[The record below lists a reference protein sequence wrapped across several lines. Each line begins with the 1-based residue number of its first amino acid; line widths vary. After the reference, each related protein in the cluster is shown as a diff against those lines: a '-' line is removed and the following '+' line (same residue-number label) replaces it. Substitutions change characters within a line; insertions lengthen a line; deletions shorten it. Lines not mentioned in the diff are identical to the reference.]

1 MGKALYIIGTDT
13 DCGKTIVTAA
23 LAAFLKEQGVA
34 VGVMKPFESASE
46 DSVFLKKIAGSTD
59 PLSQI
64 NPYHFDEPLA
74 PGVAA
79 ERHGIEVSFEKVEEI
94 FHNLKKRHDILLLEG
109 AGGLLVP
116 LAQEATHLE
125 WIDRL
130 NIPVLVV
137 ARLGLGTINHTLLT
151 LNVLEHQAIA
161 VKGVLLNEITPKKS
175 IAEETNPEVLR
186 DFYRVPLWGVFPHLK
201 QVNDATGL
209 AAAVPA
215 PAGQALLSWLKRET
229 D

>member
-23 LAAFLKEQGVA
+23 LAAFLKEQDID
-34 VGVMKPFESASE
+34 VGVMKPFEAASE
-46 DSVFLKKIAGSTD
+46 DSVFLKKMSDSADS
-59 PLSQI
+59 LALI

-79 ERHGIEVSFEKVEEI
+79 ERHGIEVSLDKVEEN
-94 FHNLKKRHDILLLEG
+94 FQTLKERHDILLVEG

-116 LAQEATHLE
+116 LAREVTHLE

-130 NIPVLVV
+130 NIPVLLV

-151 LNVLEHQAIA
+151 LNALEHQAIA
-161 VKGVLLNEITPKKS
+161 IKGVILNEVTPKKS

-186 DFYRVPLWGVFPHLK
+186 DFYRVPLLGVFPHLK
-201 QVNDATGL
+201 QVNNAAAL
-209 AAAVPA
+209 AAAVPVA
-215 PAGQALLSWLKRET
+215 VQQALLSLV
-229 D
+229 